1 MQRLCRI
8 RRVNVEVHWVL
19 KPTSYTRYTFEL
31 GADYAQNFM
40 SKDLKIV
47 EKKIEKLKK
56 SAEVN
61 YRTSLKEEVG
71 EEFLELDV
79 GQERCNSLYPKKV
92 QMKFQKI
99 QLNGLPMITNSIE
112 PSCPMSIIWIFRPQD
127 LQACCAVSQGSTC
140 WLWETFYRYNG
151 FHVRRCLDY
160 LFTDAYF
167 RDNILTRN
175 SRSRL
180 VGLELELCLVDVKY
194 TGELFEPG
202 IWQMF
207 LKPDDNSDL

>member
-1 MQRLCRI
+1 
-8 RRVNVEVHWVL
+8 
-19 KPTSYTRYTFEL
+19 
-31 GADYAQNFM
+31 M

-140 WLWETFYRYNG
+140 
-151 FHVRRCLDY
+151 
-160 LFTDAYF
+160 
-167 RDNILTRN
+167 
-175 SRSRL
+175 
-180 VGLELELCLVDVKY
+180 
-194 TGELFEPG
+194 
-202 IWQMF
+202 
-207 LKPDDNSDL
+207 